1 MVVCPH
7 CAFPVLADPRI
18 ISEREVICE
27 RCEWKGPSSKLLIV
41 DDDKIVDPRVFDK
54 LYFLMHKEIAPAVG
68 RVLLQLGIVQQ
79 GSSPEHLKHLAE
91 VLRDFSSAGFEAIV
105 RKVLNPNVH

>member
-1 MVVCPH
+1 MICPH
-7 CAFPVLADPRI
+7 CAYPYTGDARI
-18 ISEREVICE
+18 VSEREVICV
-27 RCEWKGPSSKLLIV
+27 RCDWKGPSSKLLIV
-41 DDDKIVDPRVFDK
+41 DDDNIVDPRVFDK
-54 LYFLMHKEIAPAVG
+54 LYFAMHKEVAPAVG
-68 RVLLQLGIVQQ
+68 KLLIQLGIIQR

>member
-1 MVVCPH
+1 MVICPR
-7 CAFPVLADPRI
+7 CAYPYIGDARI
-18 ISEREVICE
+18 VSEREVICV
-27 RCEWKGPSSKLLIV
+27 RCDWKGLSSKLLIV
-41 DDDKIVDPRVFDK
+41 DDDKIIDPRVFDK
-54 LYFLMHKEIAPAVG
+54 LYALLHEEIAPTVG
-68 RVLLQLGIVQQ
+68 RFLLQLGIVQR